1 MEVGLIVVKR
11 VEFEW
16 IFVCVYKSNNLTLIL
31 MVVSVMVVWFRF

>member
-16 IFVCVYKSNNLTLIL
+16 IFVCGRFYCMVKIL
-31 MVVSVMVVWFRF
+31 RSSF